1 MTRIDDPDFV
11 AREYAD
17 ESRLA
22 SRRRVWNDFLDGENS
37 DDATYAAVA
46 EDSHDL
52 VLDVGAG
59 WGELAARI
67 RDGTGA
73 RVVATDL
80 SARMTSLARG
90 RRLPTA
96 ISDTQAL
103 PFRDRTFDVA
113 VANAMLYHVPDL
125 DRGLD
130 EIARVLTPSG
140 RLIAT
145 TFAATHLAEVW
156 ELVEGP
162 GVELSFNAENGE
174 ETLRRHFHHVDAR
187 SAGGTVTFPNA
198 NELRTYVAS
207 TITRS
212 YLAERVPDFEGPF
225 VAHSAFMVFV
235 AS

>member
-1 MTRIDDPDFV
+1 MTRIDDPDWV
-11 AREYAD
+11 SREYGD

-22 SRRRVWNDFLDGENS
+22 ARRRVWNEFLDGVNA
-37 DDATYAAVA
+37 DDAIFAAVVEA
-46 EDSHDL
+46 APDR
-52 VLDVGAG
+52 VLEVGAG

-67 RDGTGA
+67 RDSARA

-80 SARMTSLARG
+80 SPRMAALARG

-96 ISDTQAL
+96 IADTQAL
-103 PFRDRTFDVA
+103 PFPDWSFDVV

-130 EIARVLTPSG
+130 EITRVLTPSG
-140 RLIAT
+140 RLVAT
-145 TFAATHLAEVW
+145 TFAATHLAEIWDIVG
-156 ELVEGP
+156 GP
-162 GVELSFNAENGE
+162 GVDLSFNAENGE
-174 ETLRRHFHHVDAR
+174 EMLRRHFNHVEAR
-187 SAGGTVTFPNA
+187 PGGGTVTFPNA
-198 NELRTYVAS
+198 DELRTYVAS

-212 YLAERVPDFEGPF
+212 YLSERVPDFEGPF

>member
-11 AREYAD
+11 AREYGD

-22 SRRRVWNDFLDGENS
+22 ARRRVWNDFLDGENA
-37 DDATYAAVA
+37 DDAILTAVEEVA
-46 EDSHDL
+46 HDR
-52 VLDVGAG
+52 VLEVGAG
-59 WGELAARI
+59 WGEVAARV

-73 RVVATDL
+73 RVIATDL
-80 SARMTSLARG
+80 SPRMAALARA
-90 RRLPTA
+90 RDLPTA
-96 ISDTQAL
+96 IADAQSL
-103 PFRDRTFDVA
+103 PFRGRTFDVV

-130 EIARVLTPSG
+130 EIARVLMPSG
-140 RLIAT
+140 RLVAS
-145 TFAATHLAEVW
+145 TFAATHLPEVW

-174 ETLRRHFHHVDAR
+174 DTLRRHFDHVEAR
-187 SAGGTVTFPNA
+187 LGGGTVTFPNA
-198 NELRTYVAS
+198 DELRTYVAS

-212 YLAERVPDFEGPF
+212 HLAERVPDFEGPF
-225 VAHSAFMVFV
+225 AAHSAFMVFV